1 MHLTK
6 TENCKSERT
15 ITMADYN
22 KLALEMHEKHQGK
35 IEVTSKVPVK
45 TRDDLST
52 AYTPGVAEPCR
63 QIRDNADEVYKY
75 TSKGNLVAVVSDGS
89 AVLGLGNIGAK
100 AAIPVMEGKC
110 ILFKEFADVD
120 AFPICIDT
128 QDDEEIIKT
137 IKNIAPV
144 FGGVNLED
152 IAAPRCFEIERR
164 VKEITDIPIFHD
176 DQHGTAVC
184 VLSAIINAAKVVGKP
199 MNELTVVINGC
210 GAAGS
215 AIARIILAYGV
226 KEMFLVD
233 RNGIL
238 NSDVADTMLNDNHKD
253 LASQTNH
260 EKRTGA
266 LAEAMVDADVFVGV
280 SAPGL
285 VSTEMVKTMA
295 KDAIIFAMANPTPE
309 IFPEDALAGGAAV
322 VGTGR
327 SDYPNQIN
335 NVLVFPGLFKGAL
348 AVRASDINEEMKLAA
363 AKALAAYIP
372 DEELSKENIIPCA
385 LDKNVAAVIAK
396 AVADAAKESGVARI

>member
-1 MHLTK
+1 
-6 TENCKSERT
+6 
-15 ITMADYN
+15 MADYN

-35 IEVTSKVPVK
+35 IEVVSKVAVK

-63 QIRDNADEVYKY
+63 QIRDNADDVYKY
-75 TSKGNLVAVVSDGS
+75 TAKGNLVAVVSDGS

-120 AFPICIDT
+120 AFPICVDT
-128 QDDEEIIKT
+128 QDDEEIIRT
-137 IKNIAPV
+137 VKNIAPV

-164 VKEITDIPIFHD
+164 LKEVTDIPIFHD

-184 VLSAIINAAKVVGKP
+184 VLSAIINAAKVVKK
-199 MNELTVVINGC
+199 NFADLTVVINGC

-215 AIARIILAYGV
+215 AIARIILAMGV

-233 RNGIL
+233 MKGIL
-238 NSDVADTMLNDNHKD
+238 NKDVAETMLNDNHKD
-253 LASQTNH
+253 LAGKTNH
-260 EKRTGA
+260 EGRKGG
-266 LAEAMVDADVFVGV
+266 LAEALKGADVFVGV
-280 SAPGL
+280 SKPGL
-285 VSTEMVKTMA
+285 VTADMVKTMA

-309 IFPEDALAGGAAV
+309 IFPEDAKAGGAAV

-348 AVRASDINEEMKLAA
+348 AVRASDINEAMKLAA

-372 DEELSKENIIPCA
+372 DDELGVENIIPSA

-396 AVADAAKESGVARI
+396 AVGEAAKASGVARI

>member
-1 MHLTK
+1 
-6 TENCKSERT
+6 
-15 ITMADYN
+15 MADYN

-35 IEVTSKVPVK
+35 IEVISKVPVK

-75 TSKGNLVAVVSDGS
+75 TSKGNLVAVISDGS

-110 ILFKEFADVD
+110 ILFKEFANVD

-184 VLSAIINAAKVVGKP
+184 VLSAIINAAKVVKKP
-199 MNELTVVINGC
+199 MDELTVVINGC

-238 NSDVADTMLNDNHKD
+238 NTEVADTMLNDNHKE
-253 LASQTNH
+253 LAGLTNH
-260 EKRTGA
+260 EKREGG
-266 LAEAMVDADVFVGV
+266 LAEALKGADVFVGV

-285 VSTEMVKTMA
+285 VTTEMVKTMA

-309 IFPEDALAGGAAV
+309 IFPEDALAGGATI

-372 DEELSKENIIPCA
+372 EEELGVENIIPSA
-385 LDKNVAAVIAK
+385 LDKNVADVVAK
-396 AVADAAKESGVARI
+396 AVAEAAKESGVARI

>member
-1 MHLTK
+1 
-6 TENCKSERT
+6 
-15 ITMADYN
+15 MADYN
-22 KLALEMHEKHQGK
+22 KLALEMHEKYQGK
-35 IEVTSKVPVK
+35 IEVTSKVAVK

-110 ILFKEFADVD
+110 ILFKEFANVD

-128 QDDEEIIKT
+128 QDDEEIIRT

-238 NSDVADTMLNDNHKD
+238 NSDVADTMLNDNHKE
-253 LASQTNH
+253 LAGMTNA
-260 EKRTGA
+260 EKRVGG
-266 LAEAMVDADVFVGV
+266 LAEAMVGADVFVGV

-285 VSTEMVKTMA
+285 VTTDMVKTMA

-372 DEELSKENIIPCA
+372 DEELGRENIIPCA
-385 LDKNVAAVIAK
+385 LDKNVADVVAK
-396 AVADAAKESGVARI
+396 AVAEAAKASGVARI